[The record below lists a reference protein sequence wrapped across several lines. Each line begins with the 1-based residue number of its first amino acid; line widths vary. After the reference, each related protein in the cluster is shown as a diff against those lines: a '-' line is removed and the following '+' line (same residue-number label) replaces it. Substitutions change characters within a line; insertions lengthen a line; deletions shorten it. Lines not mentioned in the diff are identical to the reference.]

1 MKNSLFLVSVVADRH
16 PKLIFKN
23 KKVINLD
30 LSPPCPNPGVEEGDH
45 RRPRREGGGA
55 IGRRCCRSRKEAT
68 VGHAEREEEPSAAV
82 AQICLSI
89 APESHRLGGSWRSP
103 RPRHR
108 HRCFGGGPTPPLS
121 RPGHATLEDLGGA
134 VGHRCID
141 PPCLPDRGGGKPSS
155 WATA

>member
-1 MKNSLFLVSVVADRH
+1 VVADRH

-30 LSPPCPNPGVEEGDH
+30 LSPPGPNPGVEEGDH

-68 VGHAEREEEPSAAV
+68 VGHAEREEEPSAAA

-89 APESHRLGGSWRSP
+89 PPGSHRLGGSWRSP
-103 RPRHR
+103 RLHHR
-108 HRCFGGGPTPPLS
+108 RRCFGGGPPPPLS
-121 RPGHATLEDLGGA
+121 RPGHAALEDLGGA
-134 VGHRCID
+134 VGHRCTD
-141 PPCLPDRGGGKPSS
+141 PPCLPGRGGGEPSS